1 MTAGALYF
9 VCRQTAVANNFRE
22 MRMEAMGLTEYIV
35 ETRGVGKNYG
45 STVALKDVSIHIKRG
60 EIYGLV
66 GDNGAGKSTMLKL
79 LAGHIY
85 PTEGEVALF
94 GKTGEKELER
104 CRPQIGFMIEHPG
117 FFPYLSVEK
126 NLEYCRLLK
135 GVPGSEKNEEILKLV
150 GLWERR
156 KTKCRE
162 LSMGNKQRLGLA
174 VALIG
179 EPEVLVLDEPI
190 NGLDPSGIIDL
201 RKMLLKLNRDKNI
214 TILLSSHILS
224 ELEQTATT
232 FGFLQ
237 KGKLIEEIGI
247 QKLREKCQDYLEI
260 TVSDP
265 QTYLAMLSEVFG
277 KENYRVYPG
286 EVIRIFNPQKSAEE
300 YSKLALQYG
309 LVVTGLRRQQTSLE
323 DYYMDL
329 KGGNQR

>member
-1 MTAGALYF
+1 
-9 VCRQTAVANNFRE
+9 
-22 MRMEAMGLTEYIV
+22 MEAMGLTEYIV

-117 FFPYLSVEK
+117 FFPYLSMEK

-135 GVPGSEKNEEILKLV
+135 GVPGSEKNEEI
-150 GLWERR
+150 
-156 KTKCRE
+156 
-162 LSMGNKQRLGLA
+162 
-174 VALIG
+174 
-179 EPEVLVLDEPI
+179 
-190 NGLDPSGIIDL
+190 
-201 RKMLLKLNRDKNI
+201 
-214 TILLSSHILS
+214 
-224 ELEQTATT
+224 
-232 FGFLQ
+232 
-237 KGKLIEEIGI
+237 GI
-247 QKLREKCQDYLEI
+247 QKLREKCQDYPEI

-265 QTYLAMLSEVFG
+265 QTYLAMLSEIFG